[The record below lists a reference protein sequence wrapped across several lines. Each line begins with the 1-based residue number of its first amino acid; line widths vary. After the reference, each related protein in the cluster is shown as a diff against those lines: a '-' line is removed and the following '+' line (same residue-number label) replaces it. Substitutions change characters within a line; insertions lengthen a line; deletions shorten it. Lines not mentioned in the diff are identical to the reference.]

1 MAGGKTAANFAGNEF
16 MEIGASGAEILSSPS
31 MFAQSIA
38 GNRDVAQQFMDQRNR
53 RRSQL
58 PTFEAD
64 AETAEIQSGW
74 MEPISEAMS
83 NMAQKYP
90 NEAELLSDVVSD
102 PSIQALG
109 SLVQAGEMFA
119 PVSATRAVKSFLDK
133 PNTVNSFK
141 GGTPAGQ
148 KGQIDF
154 GLEPEVPFKLGDK
167 LQAREFTGK
176 KTKKGVN
183 EFAEK
188 QIEARNSMPDKD
200 KGQVSPFDPDDF
212 DGTVYLIDDGTA
224 GFTIDA
230 DGYIG
235 HVFKHPDASR
245 SGTISAAMTKA
256 RAEGGKNLDAFNL
269 GKGTGDTGLVRGYKN
284 TGAVETD
291 RSDFNPD
298 WSTPEVIDAL
308 GAKAPDY
315 VSMDVGGVFPEYK
328 HSKTLGPRE
337 QTALPRYTQTPT
349 GKPVARPPSLRKIL
363 SPRAEKFNRELMRK
377 GKEMGFD
384 KWYHTGGIKDTFM
397 DYNPSGGE
405 QVFEDLMSFG
415 AGLSPRTKVA
425 QEIRRASALNYMN
438 KRGADVSNM
447 THDMF
452 PPGYGHPLTQSTQAP
467 LIKKYMETGIVG
479 DPKNPMKAPSYAQ
492 NKMGNFKPYTIDT
505 RDFELLTY
513 NPRTGKS
520 LKRGPT
526 KQEYPYIEEAQS
538 SWAADLGLEPAEG
551 QSSKWGAGEELVKG
565 SDSRNLT
572 SAFNQRVAKTAEH
585 HGISEDEVAKKL
597 ANRDIILKAF
607 LGSVGAGTI
616 LGGMNEQ

>member
-1 MAGGKTAANFAGNEF
+1 MQELLRQLMAGGKTAANFAGNEF

-328 HSKTLGPRE
+328 QHCPDIPR
-337 QTALPRYTQTPT
+337 
-349 GKPVARPPSLRKIL
+349 
-363 SPRAEKFNRELMRK
+363 
-377 GKEMGFD
+377 
-384 KWYHTGGIKDTFM
+384 H
-397 DYNPSGGE
+397 
-405 QVFEDLMSFG
+405 
-415 AGLSPRTKVA
+415 
-425 QEIRRASALNYMN
+425 
-438 KRGADVSNM
+438 
-447 THDMF
+447 
-452 PPGYGHPLTQSTQAP
+452 PPGNLWQDHPHYARYSHPEQRS
-467 LIKKYMETGIVG
+467 LIV
-479 DPKNPMKAPSYAQ
+479 N
-492 NKMGNFKPYTIDT
+492 
-505 RDFELLTY
+505 
-513 NPRTGKS
+513 
-520 LKRGPT
+520 
-526 KQEYPYIEEAQS
+526 
-538 SWAADLGLEPAEG
+538 
-551 QSSKWGAGEELVKG
+551 
-565 SDSRNLT
+565 
-572 SAFNQRVAKTAEH
+572 
-585 HGISEDEVAKKL
+585 
-597 ANRDIILKAF
+597 
-607 LGSVGAGTI
+607 
-616 LGGMNEQ
+616 